1 MDELQAALKEHGD
14 AAAVAEHIRDILADV
29 DKDKDGRIDYS
40 GVGAEEPAKLLHR
53 VVLSCCGTHQCL
65 SR

>member
-1 MDELQAALKEHGD
+1 VDELQAALKEHGD
-14 AAAVAEHIRDILADV
+14 AAAVAEHIKNILADV

-40 GVGAEEPAKLLHR
+40 GEWAN
-53 VVLSCCGTHQCL
+53 